1 LSETTLDNSRSSFI
15 KALLIF
21 ATSMLTNFP
30 SASGESP
37 ADKKVFYEQQFS
49 RAVRDGPLVNTTPY
63 QYIYGSIA
71 ISAASQ
77 KEDRL
82 DKVSVRK
89 AMDYLDQGAEAWN
102 GVAKCVTCHTNGS
115 YMAYRPALAEKLG
128 KPSEKVRQF
137 FKATLQQQLAS
148 PKKDLRRELGPTQ
161 VIYVANG
168 LAQWDAHVTHRLS
181 PQTRQAL
188 ELMFEIQGENG
199 AWAAPA
205 SCWPPF
211 ESDSY
216 QAATMAAQ
224 AVSAAPGWAAG
235 LRDQRLVS
243 GLERLKSFLRTESP
257 PHDYARVF
265 LLWAASKMPDL
276 LTSQQR
282 QELIKLLWK
291 HQRPDGGWSIRTFAA
306 PEEWGSGNRAEKL
319 RAERDF
325 QNPPS
330 DGHQTGLVIT
340 VLREAGVPS
349 DDPRIRRG
357 IQWLLTNQR
366 VSGRW
371 WTRSLNTDEWHFITY
386 SGTCFALL
394 ALSSCDAF

>member
-1 LSETTLDNSRSSFI
+1 MPLSLRSAIGET
-15 KALLIF
+15 
-21 ATSMLTNFP
+21 
-30 SASGESP
+30 P
-37 ADKKVFYEQQFS
+37 ADKKAYDQEQFS
-49 RAVRDGPLVNTTPY
+49 RALKDGPLVNRTPY
-63 QYIYGSIA
+63 QYVFESIA
-71 ISAASQ
+71 IPAASER
-77 KEDRL
+77 EDRSE
-82 DKVSVRK
+82 KVSVKK
-89 AMDYLDQGAEAWN
+89 ALDYLDQGAEAWN

-115 YMAYRPALAEKLG
+115 YMAYRPALTERLG
-128 KPSEKVRQF
+128 KPSEKLRQF
-137 FKATLQQQLAS
+137 FEATLQQQLAS
-148 PKKDLRRELGPTQ
+148 PKKDLLRELGPTQ

-168 LAQWDAHVTHRLS
+168 LAQWDAHVTNRLS

-188 ELMFEIQGENG
+188 ELMFELQGENG
-199 AWAAPA
+199 AWTPPGR
-205 SCWPPF
+205 CWPPF

-224 AVSAAPGWAAG
+224 AVSSAPGWVAD
-235 LRDQRLVS
+235 LRDQRLVA
-243 GLERLKSFLRTESP
+243 GLGRLKKYLRTETP

-276 LTSQQR
+276 LTSQER
-282 QELIKLLWK
+282 QELINLLWK

-319 RAERDF
+319 RAEREF
-325 QNPPS
+325 QNPPT

-340 VLREAGVPS
+340 VLREAGVPAN
-349 DDPRIRRG
+349 DPRIQRG
-357 IQWLLTNQR
+357 IHWLLANQR

-394 ALSSCDAF
+394 ALSSCDAI